1 MRWLDGI
8 MDSMEMNLSK
18 LQEIVEDRGDW
29 HAAVHGIA
37 KSQTWLSNWTTVTTS
52 SWNQGEGRR
61 KGCVSSPVPQGRA
74 CSSPLRE
81 IPPTTPFQ
89 PTQNRKSGEDETY
102 TVAAWPH
109 CSILTPH
116 KASRRCS
123 STEGLKKSQQAT
135 PPKAR
140 HRMYSSLLSLQPWNR
155 GWEVSGCFY
164 PLGALRSTQEVL
176 GAPLGETYLELGPHG
191 PFHCFS
197 LHHI

>member
-1 MRWLDGI
+1 MCI
-8 MDSMEMNLSK
+8 LS
-18 LQEIVEDRGDW
+18 
-29 HAAVHGIA
+29 
-37 KSQTWLSNWTTVTTS
+37 S
-52 SWNQGEGRR
+52 SSR
-61 KGCVSSPVPQGRA
+61 RA
-74 CSSPLRE
+74 CSSSLRE

-89 PTQNRKSGEDETY
+89 PAQNRKSGEDETY
-102 TVAAWPH
+102 TMAAWPH

-123 STEGLKKSQQAT
+123 STEGLQQAT

-155 GWEVSGCFY
+155 GWEVSGCVY

-176 GAPLGETYLELGPHG
+176 GAPLGETYLELGPHS
-191 PFHCFS
+191 PFHYSS